1 MKQAIIIIIVSFLL
15 IMKFLFNSP
24 KQSNDELL
32 FFANYAQLFA
42 LVLSI
47 AIALL
52 IIYFYDF
59 LESEIL
65 IFLFFAINLLL
76 LMALG
81 IDLLG
86 REEYGSTRR
95 IYLTNEFSIQP
106 SEILKFS
113 ILLAT
118 ALLYKKFYDKQLLLI
133 ILLLAIYIIPIIL
146 IQLQPNT
153 STALL
158 FSAYFTVAIF
168 ICGVTYRALFTMF
181 LSMFALLPMVITF
194 FVAEYQFGRFSA
206 FANPQI
212 DPLGLSYIPS
222 LVNNAVNRNGFI
234 GPGTIEQVDSFLFNV
249 LAADSDFALAVI
261 IEQLGLIALLL
272 IIIAFIF
279 ILWTG
284 TSIALN
290 SANRFQFLS
299 TILATYIIVIQ
310 AMLHIMVNL
319 SLLPTTGT
327 TLPFVSNGSNALL
340 INFALIGIIIGT
352 ERKNKTRSK
361 LQKF

>member
-15 IMKFLFNSP
+15 IIKFLFNSP

-59 LESEIL
+59 LESDIL

-133 ILLLAIYIIPIIL
+133 SLLLAIYIIPIIL

-212 DPLGLSYIPS
+212 DPLGLSYIPN
-222 LVNNAVNRNGFI
+222 LVNNAVNRNGLI
-234 GPGTIEQVDSFLFNV
+234 GPGTIEKVDSFLFNV

-352 ERKNKTRSK
+352 ERKNKRRSK

>member
-15 IMKFLFNSP
+15 IIKFLFNSP

-59 LESEIL
+59 LESDIL

-133 ILLLAIYIIPIIL
+133 SLLLAIYIIPIIL

-181 LSMFALLPMVITF
+181 LSIFALLPMVITF

-212 DPLGLSYIPS
+212 DPLGLSYIPN

-234 GPGTIEQVDSFLFNV
+234 GPGTIEKVDSFLFNV

-352 ERKNKTRSK
+352 ERKNKTRSR